1 MRHSSAMHV
10 EVLRTDALRAAHPGS
25 CLTIPLEHHLEQ
37 VARGGSIMRQLISS
51 LIVTSFCVTGSA
63 AFAQL
68 DAVTDGAKKV
78 GSATKEVGKATVE
91 TTKDAAKATEKGT
104 KKVAGETKKAV
115 QTTYRCADG
124 STDQATLK
132 TNACRDHGGVKAEAK
147 QKR

>member
-1 MRHSSAMHV
+1 
-10 EVLRTDALRAAHPGS
+10 
-25 CLTIPLEHHLEQ
+25 
-37 VARGGSIMRQLISS
+37 
-51 LIVTSFCVTGSA
+51 VTGSA

-68 DAVTDGAKKV
+68 DAVTDAAKKA